1 MHSRVS
7 TMSLKKL
14 LRSILVP
21 PRSQS
26 RSLSRLK
33 PSQMRA
39 ILKLTIQRVWLPRSI
54 KLKMVRHPFK
64 WNCKNLRRNRIKRK
78 LRNHVRITRQ
88 VSVIDITVINSL
100 IWWTRIFNLSEKF
113 LMRVSM
119 KTRILA
125 RMKAC
130 LTTKLVVIIQSTL
143 VRYCLID
150 TLSFRNLDGDIS
162 QLFGLQRISNS
173 IATLP

>member
-1 MHSRVS
+1 MLSRVQ

-14 LRSILVP
+14 TRSILVP
-21 PRSQS
+21 PRIQS
-26 RSLSRLK
+26 RILSRVR
-33 PSQMRA
+33 PSQMPA
-39 ILKLTIQRVWLPRSI
+39 IPKLTILRVWLPRSI
-54 KLKMVRHPFK
+54 KLKMVRHPRK

-78 LRNHVRITRQ
+78 LRSHVRITRQ
-88 VSVIDITVINSL
+88 VSVTKITAINSL
-100 IWWTRIFNLSEKF
+100 IWKTRIFNLSEKF

-143 VRYCLID
+143 VRYCLTD

-162 QLFGLQRISNS
+162 LLFGLRRISNS